1 MDDAPYLSVVV
12 PFFNEEESVQAVCLE
27 VGEALAPH
35 RNLVWELVMVD
46 DGSTDSTPRII
57 DRLAREKKIFRALHI
72 HPHSGQSAALEAG
85 FRAARGEVVAT
96 LDGDSQNDPRDLP
109 GLMSELERTGVHM
122 VCGIRQERSDT
133 LVRRLSG
140 RIANRVRSAVL
151 KDGVVDVGC
160 SLRVFRRDCLDQV
173 RFFRNAHRFFPALFV
188 MSGFTVSQ
196 VPVSHRPRRHGTS
209 KYGGGINSRLWAGI
223 VDLAGVYWLRKRA
236 LSYTAVEGK

>member
-1 MDDAPYLSVVV
+1 
-12 PFFNEEESVQAVCLE
+12 
-27 VGEALAPH
+27 
-35 RNLVWELVMVD
+35 
-46 DGSTDSTPRII
+46 
-57 DRLAREKKIFRALHI
+57 
-72 HPHSGQSAALEAG
+72 
-85 FRAARGEVVAT
+85 
-96 LDGDSQNDPRDLP
+96 
-109 GLMSELERTGVHM
+109 
-122 VCGIRQERSDT
+122 
-133 LVRRLSG
+133 
-140 RIANRVRSAVL
+140 
-151 KDGVVDVGC
+151 VGC